1 MDVIFDMETGDP
13 DDLITLLMLINN
25 PDVNLKAVTCYQG
38 SPIQIG
44 LINHVLNL
52 AGLNNSIL
60 VGGLNSIEPM
70 ELSPY
75 YTETVGMWKP
85 AHATMSPVEVFE
97 NTFAAYPDI
106 HVLTGAPLTNLGL
119 VLDQLPNLRIKN
131 MTTQGGY
138 IGDLVEPSKKLK
150 KFLNK
155 PNQRTYNLGNDVEAF
170 TKVNF
175 SDNIDKLT
183 FVTKD
188 LCHGFVY
195 TAEIHKN
202 INFANNP
209 IANLLQ
215 KCLEKYALAG
225 KNKAM
230 HDPLAMLI
238 MLYPELGITAQVNM
252 NYHINDKSHP
262 VFSSQLGEGF
272 TNALTDYKKDN
283 TWNKFISICQDNTLN
298 NNLHKTKNKLK

>member
-25 PDVNLKAVTCYQG
+25 PDVKLRAVTCYQG
-38 SPIQIG
+38 SSIQIG
-44 LINHVLNL
+44 LINHVLKL
-52 AGLNNSIL
+52 AQLEDIVL
-60 VGGLNSIEPM
+60 VGGLNSSEPM

-75 YTETVGMWKP
+75 YTETVGIWK
-85 AHATMSPVEVFE
+85 AANANFNPVEVFE
-97 NTFAAYPDI
+97 KTFFNYPDI

-119 VLDQLPNLRIKN
+119 VLDQLPNLKIKH

-155 PNQRTYNLGNDVEAF
+155 PNQRTYNLGNDVDAF
-170 TKVNF
+170 NKVNF
-175 SDNIDKLT
+175 SENIEKLT

-188 LCHGFVY
+188 LCHGFAY
-195 TAEIHKN
+195 TPEIHKTVK
-202 INFANNP
+202 FGNNP
-209 IANLLQ
+209 IAQLLK
-215 KCLEKYALAG
+215 KCLERYALSG
-225 KNKAM
+225 KSKAM

-238 MLYPELGITAQVNM
+238 MLYPDLGKTTQINM
-252 NYHINDKSHP
+252 NYHINENSHP

-272 TNALTDYKKDN
+272 TNALIDYKEGD
-283 TWNKFISICQDNTLN
+283 TWNKFVSICQIPHLPTLN
-298 NNLHKTKNKLK
+298 KSTKIKF